1 MPQTDK
7 VLGAGTATHGR
18 SRPSSRQ
25 AKLLMTEADC
35 TFQMKPTRGSLT
47 QWAYMMMGGRP
58 LIGCVMVR
66 SGEKR
71 LLTAHYTQ
79 FRLRFASLF
88 LRMHVVAFC
97 R

>member
-7 VLGAGTATHGR
+7 VLGAGTATFQR
-18 SRPSSRQ
+18 SRPDPMQ
-25 AKLLMTEADC
+25 AKLSFTEADC
-35 TFQMKPTRGSLT
+35 TFQMKLTRASLT
-47 QWAYMMMGGRP
+47 RWVYMMMGGRP
-58 LIGCVMVR
+58 SIGCVMVR

-88 LRMHVVAFC
+88 LRMPVVAFC